1 MSSVASSCTSSGSR
15 PRGHVAKKSSER
27 LEDNDEHRGEEN
39 QHRKFVEPAEP
50 DVALAVTPRSE
61 IAQQHPAPEVV
72 AREQGAERHFYVQP
86 TARSSE
92 PAEPEPN
99 AKDERQDA
107 ARGHDAPIELALHQL
122 EALAGHRIVRQG
134 VIHEQPRQVEQAREP
149 RDHENDVQRLDP
161 KHQAENRRLRYGH
174 LLRSPT
180 MA

>member
-50 DVALAVTPRSE
+50 DVALAVTPSSR

-72 AREQGAERHFYVQP
+72 ARERDAERHFYVQP
-86 TARSSE
+86 AAGSSE

-99 AKDERQDA
+99 GKGGLQDA
-107 ARGHDAPIELALHQL
+107 TA
-122 EALAGHRIVRQG
+122 
-134 VIHEQPRQVEQAREP
+134 
-149 RDHENDVQRLDP
+149 DH
-161 KHQAENRRLRYGH
+161 
-174 LLRSPT
+174 
-180 MA
+180 